1 MGAMTTMLFVPGDR
15 PERVAKAVTSGA
27 DCVVIDLED
36 AVAAS
41 QKDKARL
48 DAVAAVR
55 DATAAECRIAVRVN
69 ARATGLLHLDI
80 AALATVW
87 SMLDLIVLPMVPDAQ
102 TVREVVTEFERAD
115 DRLVAGTSGPLLL
128 PMIETA
134 RGVLAAPEIALASPR
149 VLTLAL
155 GPADLSNDLNVTPS
169 PDGLEL
175 LHARSQLVLAA
186 AAAGRPAPID
196 GPWLTLDDDEG
207 LRRSAHHAVA
217 LGFGGKIA
225 LHPRQ
230 LAIIVEAFSPS
241 DAELAW
247 AREVDAAFTA
257 AESRGVSSVRLE
269 DGSFVDY
276 PVARRARALLDRAP

>member
-1 MGAMTTMLFVPGDR
+1 MTTMLFVPGDR
-15 PERVAKAVTSGA
+15 PERVAKAIASGA
-27 DCVVIDLED
+27 DCVAIDLED

-41 QKDKARL
+41 AKDRARR
-48 DAVAAVR
+48 DAVAAIR
-55 DATAAECRIAVRVN
+55 AATAAQCRLAVRVN

-87 SMLDLIVLPMVPDAQ
+87 SMLDLVVLPMVPDGQ
-102 TVREVVTEFERAD
+102 TVRDVVTEFERAD
-115 DRLVAGTSGPLLL
+115 DGLVAGTSGPLLL

-155 GPADLSNDLNVTPS
+155 GPADLASELGVTPT
-169 PDGLEL
+169 PDGVEL

-186 AAAGRPAPID
+186 AAAGRPAPLD

-207 LRRSAHHAVA
+207 LRRSARHAKA
-217 LGFGGKIA
+217 LGFGGKQAI
-225 LHPRQ
+225 HPRQ
-230 LAIIVEAFSPS
+230 LDVITAAFTPT

-247 AREVDAAFTA
+247 AKAVDTAFTA
-257 AESRGVSSVRLE
+257 AEAKGVSAVRLE
-269 DGSFVDY
+269 DGTFVDY
-276 PVARRARALLDRAP
+276 PVARRARALLDQAP